1 MTNKK
6 ISCIITV
13 LLIGEHM
20 ATKKPK
26 ITSDHFVKALNPRD
40 ATETKYMGD
49 EPYFALQPDERS
61 LALTRSFTW
70 YNRFYGK
77 KDAKDLLCQYLDYN
91 NRTDEAK
98 KMRRVDEKE
107 VLMTLAW
114 LARMTLRG
122 LILNEHESNVLEN
135 DISRLL
141 VTVNKPE
148 VIEKEEEKPVSNR
161 PNIQEL
167 LREKAREAAGELE
180 GLFDEF
186 ITDGK
191 ASQKPMDIV
200 AKLNIVPQQ
209 IPYIVE
215 FWKRKQTEFE
225 VLQEGKDADIK
236 EAYSFLGKIQVRNI
250 LKFIEQTISD
260 LNAYISVKKASKS
273 PRKKKAVPVEKI
285 VSKLKY
291 LKEFKDAANKLE
303 LISIHPTKLHGAS
316 EAWVYDTAKRKLH
329 HYIADE
335 YSKSFTVKGN
345 ALLGFDTTNSEI
357 KTLRKPGEQIKEVM
371 GSKPAA
377 RKYFKD
383 IKAVS
388 TTPNG
393 RFNENMIILKAF

>member
-1 MTNKK
+1 
-6 ISCIITV
+6 
-13 LLIGEHM
+13 M
-20 ATKKPK
+20 ATRKPK
-26 ITSDHFVKALNPRD
+26 LTGDHFVKALNPRD
-40 ATETKYMGD
+40 ASETKYMGD
-49 EPYFALQPDERS
+49 EPYFGIQPDERS

-77 KDAKDLLCQYLDYN
+77 KDAKELLVQFLDYN
-91 NRTDEAK
+91 NRVDEAK
-98 KMRRVDEKE
+98 KMRRVEEKE

-122 LILNEHESNVLEN
+122 LQLTEHEESTLEN
-135 DISRLL
+135 EIGRLL
-141 VTVNKPE
+141 MTINKPE

-186 ITDGK
+186 ITSGK
-191 ASQKPMDIV
+191 ATQKPIDIV
-200 AKLNIVPQQ
+200 AKFNIVPQQ
-209 IPYIVE
+209 IPYIVG
-215 FWKRKQTEFE
+215 FWKRKQEEFE

-236 EAYSFLGKIQVRNI
+236 EAYAFLGKIQVRNI
-250 LKFIEQTISD
+250 LKFIEQVMTD
-260 LNAYISVKKASKS
+260 LNSYISVKKASKA

-285 VSKLKY
+285 VAKLKY
-291 LKEFKDAANKLE
+291 LKEFKDAVNKIDLV
-303 LISIHPTKLHGAS
+303 SVHPTKLHGAS

-345 ALLGFDTTNSEI
+345 TILGFDTTGSEI

-383 IKAVS
+383 IKAVA

>member
-1 MTNKK
+1 
-6 ISCIITV
+6 
-13 LLIGEHM
+13 M

-26 ITSDHFVKALNPRD
+26 LTGDHFVKALNPRD
-40 ATETKYMGD
+40 ASETKYMGE
-49 EPYFALQPDERS
+49 EPFFPIQPEDRT

-77 KDAKDLLCQYLDYN
+77 KDAKELLCQFLEHN

-98 KMRRVDEKE
+98 KMRKVDEKE

-114 LARMTLRG
+114 LSRMTLRG
-122 LILNEHESNVLEN
+122 LELNEHEELTLEN
-135 DISRLL
+135 EISRLIR
-141 VTVNKPE
+141 TTHSPE
-148 VIEKEEEKPVSNR
+148 VIVKEEEKPVSNR

-186 ITDGK
+186 VTTGK
-191 ASQKPMDIV
+191 ASERVMDVV
-200 AKLNIVPQQ
+200 AKYNVVPQQ

-215 FWKRKQTEFE
+215 FWKRKQNEFE
-225 VLQEGKDADIK
+225 VLSEGKDSDIK
-236 EAYSFLGKIQVRNI
+236 EAYSFLGKVQVRNI
-250 LKFIEQTISD
+250 LKYIEQVMSD
-260 LNAYISVKKASKS
+260 LNAYISVKKANKA

-285 VSKLKY
+285 VAKLKY
-291 LKEFKDAANKLE
+291 LKEFKDAVNKLD
-303 LISIHPTKLHGAS
+303 LVSVHPTKLHGAS

-345 ALLGFDTTNSEI
+345 TILGFDTNKSEI

-377 RKYFKD
+377 RKYFND

-388 TTPNG
+388 ATPNG

>member
-1 MTNKK
+1 
-6 ISCIITV
+6 
-13 LLIGEHM
+13 M
-20 ATKKPK
+20 ATRKPK
-26 ITSDHFVKALNPRD
+26 ITGDHFVKALNPRD

-49 EPYFALQPDERS
+49 EPYFPMQPEERS

-77 KDAKDLLCQYLDYN
+77 KDAKDLLCQFLEYN
-91 NRTDEAK
+91 NRSEEAK
-98 KMRRVDEKE
+98 KLKKVDEKE
-107 VLMTLAW
+107 YLMTLCW

-122 LILNEHESNVLEN
+122 LELNEHEDLTLEN
-135 DISRLL
+135 EITRLL
-141 VTVNKPE
+141 RLTAKPE
-148 VIEKEEEKPVSNR
+148 VIEKEEEKPASNR

-186 ITDGK
+186 ITTGK
-191 ASQKPMDIV
+191 ASQKPIDVV

-209 IPYIVE
+209 IPYIVG
-215 FWKRKQTEFE
+215 FWKRKQEEFE

-236 EAYSFLGKIQVRNI
+236 EAYAFLGKIQVRNV
-250 LKFIEQTISD
+250 LKFIEQVMND
-260 LNAYISVKKASKS
+260 LNSYISVKKASKA

-285 VSKLKY
+285 VAKLKY

-303 LISIHPTKLHGAS
+303 LISVHPTKLHGAS

-345 ALLGFDTTNSEI
+345 ALLGFDTNASEI

-388 TTPNG
+388 ATPNG
-393 RFNENMIILKAF
+393 RFNEHMIILKAF

>member
-1 MTNKK
+1 
-6 ISCIITV
+6 
-13 LLIGEHM
+13 M

-49 EPYFALQPDERS
+49 EPYFALQPEERS

-77 KDAKDLLCQYLDYN
+77 KDAKDLLCQFLEYN

-122 LILNEHESNVLEN
+122 LILNEHETNVLEN
-135 DISRLL
+135 EISRLL
-141 VTVNKPE
+141 FLVNKPE
-148 VIEKEEEKPVSNR
+148 VIEKEEEKPISNR

-186 ITDGK
+186 ITTGK
-191 ASQKPMDIV
+191 SSQKPMDVV

-209 IPYIVE
+209 IPYIVG
-215 FWKRKQTEFE
+215 FWKRKQEEFE
-225 VLQEGKDADIK
+225 ILQEGKDADIK

-250 LKFIEQTISD
+250 LKFIEQVTTD
-260 LNAYISVKKASKS
+260 LNSYISVKKASKA

-285 VSKLKY
+285 VAKLKY
-291 LKEFKDAANKLE
+291 LKEFKDATNKLE
-303 LISIHPTKLHGAS
+303 LVSIHPTKLHGAS

-329 HYIADE
+329 HYVADE

-345 ALLGFDTTNSEI
+345 TILGFDTNKSEI

-377 RKYFKD
+377 RKFFND
-383 IKAVS
+383 IKAVG
-388 TTPNG
+388 TVPNG
-393 RFNENMIILKAF
+393 RFNENMLILKAF